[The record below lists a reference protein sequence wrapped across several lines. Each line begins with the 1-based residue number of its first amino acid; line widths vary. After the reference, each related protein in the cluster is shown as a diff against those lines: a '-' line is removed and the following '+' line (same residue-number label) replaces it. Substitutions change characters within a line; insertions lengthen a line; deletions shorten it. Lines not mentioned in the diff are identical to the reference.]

1 MIQKYLL
8 EQTVTNIISF
18 LEYDSVREILSD
30 REKLTTGAGCVTLP
44 FPTTDSAGRQATS
57 ILTTSQV
64 PLEYSLNEMGEDHYF
79 HHPSNMSIE

>member
-1 MIQKYLL
+1 M
-8 EQTVTNIISF
+8 TNIISF
-18 LEYDSVREILSD
+18 LEYDSVRVILSE
-30 REKLTTGAGCVTLP
+30 REKLRYEAGCVTLL

-57 ILTTSQV
+57 TLTTSQV

>member
-18 LEYDSVREILSD
+18 LEYDSVREILTE
-30 REKLTTGAGCVTLP
+30 REREIEVWGGVCNTSNSNYGL
-44 FPTTDSAGRQATS
+44 GRQATS
-57 ILTTSQV
+57 TQTTSPF

-79 HHPSNMSIE
+79 HHPSSMSIE